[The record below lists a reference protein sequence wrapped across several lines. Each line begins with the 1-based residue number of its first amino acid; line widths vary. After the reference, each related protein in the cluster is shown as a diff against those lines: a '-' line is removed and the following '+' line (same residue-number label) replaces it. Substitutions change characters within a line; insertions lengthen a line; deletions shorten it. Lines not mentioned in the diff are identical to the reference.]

1 MQIIQDGA
9 DRNVIV
15 MLGGRYTQ
23 GHLHNSP
30 AGPCK
35 SMRFPTKHLQCKHTL
50 LCMTFKWGREEEKGN
65 EVGREAGLDSRKE
78 NREAGFEERLVG
90 YI

>member
-1 MQIIQDGA
+1 
-9 DRNVIV
+9 
-15 MLGGRYTQ
+15 
-23 GHLHNSP
+23 
-30 AGPCK
+30 
-35 SMRFPTKHLQCKHTL
+35 MRFPTKHLQCKHTL

-78 NREAGFEERLVG
+78 DREAGFEEHLVG